1 MGEVFHQMVDTQTA
15 LLTQHEYTLAF
26 ICVQIVIPINWS
38 KPYAVWELKWAIY
51 AKFIK
56 LWKLHHVPL
65 QIIENDKGKQI
76 I

>member
-56 LWKLHHVPL
+56 L
-65 QIIENDKGKQI
+65 
-76 I
+76 